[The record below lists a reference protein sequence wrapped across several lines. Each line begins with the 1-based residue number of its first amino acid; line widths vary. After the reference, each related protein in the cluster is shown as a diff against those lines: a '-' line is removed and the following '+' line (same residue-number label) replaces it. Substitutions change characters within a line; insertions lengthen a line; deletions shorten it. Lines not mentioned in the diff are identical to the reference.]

1 LEGVCGGMH
10 KGLSWLAQDKW
21 RNLHNIIHIL
31 VWSKLWLKIFAFIWC
46 FWCKTTVVNAWRA
59 KINQNLEVSCP
70 CDEEEMKKNPDFIV
84 FENVT
89 KCKELGIR
97 LLTSS
102 TGFN

>member
-1 LEGVCGGMH
+1 M
-10 KGLSWLAQDKW
+10 
-21 RNLHNIIHIL
+21 
-31 VWSKLWLKIFAFIWC
+31 
-46 FWCKTTVVNAWRA
+46 VNAWRA

-102 TGFN
+102 SIEAE